1 MRFSRGVLFLYS
13 EPTADWPRFLLT
25 YKSAYT
31 ARRLRTGPKRQ
42 ILTILRLRQRRCA
55 ALGRHRRL
63 MEASNDPLV
72 CPEKKVMTS
81 TKMVIPIHGHHRPG
95 EQKPSATGELRQRR
109 CAVLGRH
116 RRLMEASN
124 DPLVCHI
131 SGCTPKKKE
140 MTSTKMT
147 MIPIHGPRRPQQKP
161 SATGDSRA
169 IPQPS
174 TNPAQSCLSS
184 MF

>member
-1 MRFSRGVLFLYS
+1 MAPASPASAASRSASMVSARAGLSRRRLGRGQEGGDEMRLAFYFYPCRADH
-13 EPTADWPRFLLT
+13 ADWPRFLQIY

-31 ARRLRTGPKRQ
+31 ARRFRTGPERQ
-42 ILTILRLRQRRCA
+42 ILTRLRLRQR
-55 ALGRHRRL
+55 
-63 MEASNDPLV
+63 
-72 CPEKKVMTS
+72 K
-81 TKMVIPIHGHHRPG
+81 
-95 EQKPSATGELRQRR
+95 

-131 SGCTPKKKE
+131 SGCPPKKKE
-140 MTSTKMT
+140 MTSTKMMM
-147 MIPIHGPRRPQQKP
+147 MIPIHGAWCMVLIVHRPQQKP
-161 SATGDSRA
+161 SDTGDSRA